1 MRFPASRRPVALVSA
16 LCALVAAAALGAPAV
31 GAHVGGHVRAQ
42 PPACDNRVPPPAV
55 DTSEQV
61 PPGGVTP
68 SVLPVPEEPIGGEG
82 LGGCGPVLPADAP
95 KLPDGLNAAA
105 WVLADLDSGAVL
117 AGQDPHGR
125 QRPASVIKVLLASVV
140 VKELAGDAKVV
151 ATAEDTAQECTCVGL
166 REGAEYTVDQ
176 LLQVL
181 MMVSGNDVAHAL
193 ARKLGGV
200 PAALAKMNALA
211 AEVGALDTRAA
222 SPSGLDAPGM
232 STSAYDM
239 ALIFRAALRQPR
251 VAKAMATL
259 TVDFPAADGNGTVV
273 LGSDN
278 RLLSGY
284 EGALGGKTGFTD
296 DARHTFVGAAQRGSR
311 RLVVVLL
318 RGEPQPL
325 RLTEQA
331 ALLLDYGFA
340 LPATQPVG
348 RLVDGRP
355 TTAKPTPTT
364 PSPAVPAP
372 AGVAGAQ
379 EVRDPDAFGTI
390 GLPITIVA
398 GAGLALGLVVFLRK
412 RRARAA
418 QVASATDRQ

>member
-1 MRFPASRRPVALVSA
+1 MRLPASRRPAALA
-16 LCALVAAAALGAPAV
+16 LACCALAATAVLGAPTAHGQP
-31 GAHVGGHVRAQ
+31 GACG
-42 PPACDNRVPPPAV
+42 NRVAPPPPV

-61 PPGGVTP
+61 PPGGTP
-68 SVLPVPEEPIGGEG
+68 PPALRVPDEPVGGDK
-82 LGGCGPVLPADAP
+82 LGGCGLVLPADAP
-95 KLPDGLNAAA
+95 KLPDGLTAAG

-125 QRPASVIKVLLASVV
+125 QRPASVIKVLLAAVV
-140 VKELAGDAKVV
+140 VAELPADAKVV

-200 PAALAKMNALA
+200 PAALAKMNARA
-211 AEVGALDTRAA
+211 AEWGALDTRAA

-239 ALIFRAALRQPR
+239 ALIFRAALKQPR
-251 VAKAMATL
+251 IARAIATPV
-259 TVDFPAADGNGTVV
+259 VDFPAADGNGTVV
-273 LGSDN
+273 LGTDN
-278 RLLSGY
+278 RLLSTY

-340 LPATQPVG
+340 LPPANPVG
-348 RLVDGRP
+348 RLVDGAP
-355 TTAKPTPTT
+355 KTTNPTPPT
-364 PSPAVPAP
+364 SPTSGAIPPAE
-372 AGVAGAQ
+372 VAGAQ
-379 EVRDPDAFGTI
+379 DLRDPDAFGTI
-390 GLPITIVA
+390 GLPITIAA
-398 GAGLALGLVVFLRK
+398 GTGLLLGLVVYLRK
-412 RRARAA
+412 RRARAVRA
-418 QVASATDRQ
+418 AATPD

>member
-1 MRFPASRRPVALVSA
+1 MRLPAFRRSAALVLATCTLSA
-16 LCALVAAAALGAPAV
+16 AVVLGAPA
-31 GAHVGGHVRAQ
+31 ARTQ
-42 PPACDNRVPPPAV
+42 PAPCDNRLSPPPAV

-61 PPGGVTP
+61 PPGGTP
-68 SVLPVPEEPIGGEG
+68 PSALPVPTEPVGGG
-82 LGGCGPVLPADAP
+82 RLGGCGLVLPADAP
-95 KLPDGLNAAA
+95 KLPDGLNAAG

-125 QRPASVIKVLLASVV
+125 QRPASVIKLLLAVV
-140 VKELAGDAKVV
+140 VVAELAPDAKVV
-151 ATAEDTAQECTCVGL
+151 ATAEDLAQECTCVGL

-200 PAALAKMNALA
+200 PAALARMNALA
-211 AEVGALDTRAA
+211 AGMGALDTRAA

-239 ALIFRAALRQPR
+239 ALIFRAASRQPR
-251 VAKAMATL
+251 IARAMTTP

-278 RLLSGY
+278 RLLGTY
-284 EGALGGKTGFTD
+284 EGVLGGKTGFTD
-296 DARHTFVGAAQRGSR
+296 DARHTFVGAAHRGSR

-318 RGEPQPL
+318 RGEPQPV
-325 RLTEQA
+325 RLADQA

-340 LPATQPVG
+340 LPATPPVG
-348 RLVDGRP
+348 RLVDGAPR
-355 TTAKPTPTT
+355 AASPTPT
-364 PSPAVPAP
+364 SSAP
-372 AGVAGAQ
+372 GRNAAADVAGPQ
-379 EVRDPDAFGTI
+379 DLHDPDAFGTI

-398 GAGLALGLVVFLRK
+398 GSGLVLGLVVYLRK
-412 RRARAA
+412 RRARAVRTA
-418 QVASATDRQ
+418 AAADPGTPAG